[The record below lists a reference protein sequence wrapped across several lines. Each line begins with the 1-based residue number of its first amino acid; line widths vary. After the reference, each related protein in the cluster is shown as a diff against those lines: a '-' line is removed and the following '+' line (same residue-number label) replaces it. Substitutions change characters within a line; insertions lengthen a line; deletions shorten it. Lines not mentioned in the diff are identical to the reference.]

1 MEWENASK
9 VEFYMVGSGG
19 SPRRPNTVLENVK
32 YKFINSGVLICGEE
46 GKKID
51 FIPNQV
57 IQQVTITP

>member
-1 MEWENASK
+1 
-9 VEFYMVGSGG
+9 MVGSGG